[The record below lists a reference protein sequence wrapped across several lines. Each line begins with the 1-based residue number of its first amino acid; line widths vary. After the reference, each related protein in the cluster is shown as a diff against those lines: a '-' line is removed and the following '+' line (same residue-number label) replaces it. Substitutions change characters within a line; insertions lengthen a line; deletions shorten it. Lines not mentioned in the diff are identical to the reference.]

1 MVSNLKII
9 PCIQKLWPGQENP
22 HARTSTQTLNSHCG
36 DYVELATSRLD
47 KNVIINEIKQ
57 RMHKNN
63 QKESHLSPL
72 VSVFKLS
79 LVKQYLNK
87 LSFYYIRAVQH

>member
-22 HARTSTQTLNSHCG
+22 HARTNAQTLNSHCG
-36 DYVELATSRLD
+36 NYVGLATSRLD

-87 LSFYYIRAVQH
+87 LSFNYIRAVQH